1 MNMESEFRAKFG
13 GFWNS
18 LIILMV
24 IIICLRFSSIAFADE
39 GLGARLLCSLHL
51 FLGSLGAGIVLGI
64 LRIFLSFSNDTYTRA
79 PASANFTTGIRYGL
93 VAGGL
98 LILLVGMMQLEN
110 FLGPFQPVIDALFGK
125 LYALFE

>member
-1 MNMESEFRAKFG
+1 MNMETEFRAKFG

-18 LIILMV
+18 LIILLV
-24 IIICLRFSSIAFADE
+24 IIICLRFSNIALADAE
-39 GLGARLLCSLHL
+39 LGERLMCSLHL
-51 FLGSLGAGIVLGI
+51 FLASLAAGIVLGV

-79 PASANFTTGIRYGL
+79 PASVNFTTGIRYGL
-93 VAGGL
+93 VAGGM

-110 FLGPFQPVIDALFGK
+110 FLGPFQPIMDALFGK

>member
-1 MNMESEFRAKFG
+1 MNMETEFRAKFG

-18 LIILMV
+18 LIILLV
-24 IIICLRFSSIAFADE
+24 IIICLRFSSIALADAE
-39 GLGARLLCSLHL
+39 LGERLMCSLHL
-51 FLGSLGAGIVLGI
+51 FMASLAAGIVLGV

-93 VAGGL
+93 VAGGM

-110 FLGPFQPVIDALFGK
+110 FLGPFQPIMDALFGK

>member
-13 GFWNS
+13 GIWNS
-18 LIILMV
+18 LIILLV
-24 IIICLRFSSIAFADE
+24 IIICLRFSSIAFADDS
-39 GLGARLLCSLHL
+39 LGERLFCSLHL
-51 FLGSLGAGIVLGI
+51 FLGCLGAGIVLGL
-64 LRIFLSFSNDTYTRA
+64 LRIFLSLSNDTYTRA

-98 LILLVGMMQLEN
+98 LILLVGTMQLEG
-110 FLGPFQPVIDALFGK
+110 FLGVFQPIIDAIFGK